1 MFETLIDNEV
11 LRLRVQYLAGVPY
24 VHCDVYQWNKT
35 LYKAF
40 KQVWKR
46 FLHKMDG
53 VGHPCVFS
61 LVPEAD
67 VKALK
72 FNKMFGFKEV
82 ETTQGVILLMCDTE
96 AVWALIR

>member
-1 MFETLIDNEV
+1 MFETLIDNDV
-11 LRLRVQYLAGVPY
+11 VRLRVQYLAGVPY

-53 VGHPCVFS
+53 VGHPCVFAVVS
-61 LVPEAD
+61 ER
-67 VKALK
+67 ALSTIK
-72 FNKMFGFKEV
+72 FSKMFGFTEV
-82 ETTQGVILLMCDTE
+82 ESTDSKVLLICNTE
-96 AVWALIR
+96 AVWAIQ